1 MKQFGELVQGNVIP
15 VCVYLR
21 NRIAIVIDIEN
32 VDTVTSEQICEKIT
46 NCEELGL
53 NQQLCSNVFSLWMIS
68 PLLELQLKPTDKPYN
83 LRKSWRYFLEQYSHT
98 SYNKQIRDEPR
109 LVFQRNVFFSP
120 YLEEKIKDHKLIELL
135 YEEAQYNILHGR
147 YPCEE
152 MHYIMLG
159 SIQARIELGPYNP
172 QQHSIRFF
180 RQQVKFIP
188 MHIRKSWTWKWLPIS
203 SKNSIEVKLLEQFK
217 RIPNVTTNRK
227 LMRKYLEFCWSLPFY
242 GSAFFEGQIE
252 QPVTGLISLM
262 THQDQPVLVGINSKG
277 LYIIDDIKC
286 VLLLGL
292 KFEEFSWEYA
302 RPSKE
307 DDLNCLPCIFIQ
319 FTIIENGTSVS
330 KILQIFS
337 RQASLM
343 DALITTFNEQFK
355 LKIPDEVNKPLEQLH
370 MEKDSHSSF
379 IMYPSNLPWLNN
391 KLNKLTLATFDE
403 EGRCIGQMGSWTL
416 SY

>member
-120 YLEEKIKDHKLIELL
+120 YLEEKIK
-135 YEEAQYNILHGR
+135 
-147 YPCEE
+147 
-152 MHYIMLG
+152 
-159 SIQARIELGPYNP
+159 
-172 QQHSIRFF
+172 
-180 RQQVKFIP
+180 
-188 MHIRKSWTWKWLPIS
+188 
-203 SKNSIEVKLLEQFK
+203 
-217 RIPNVTTNRK
+217 
-227 LMRKYLEFCWSLPFY
+227 
-242 GSAFFEGQIE
+242 SAFFEGQIE